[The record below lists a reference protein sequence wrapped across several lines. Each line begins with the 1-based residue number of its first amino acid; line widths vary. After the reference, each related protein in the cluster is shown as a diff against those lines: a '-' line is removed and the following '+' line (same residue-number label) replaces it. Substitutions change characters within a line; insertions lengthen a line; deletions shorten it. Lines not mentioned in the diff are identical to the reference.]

1 MNTETMDLK
10 LTRAFGHLDVDA
22 NGHIDFDDITALASR
37 LVSGFGEPADSP
49 KGRALSAGFEEWWQA
64 LLAATDLDGDRRIT
78 PEEWNSGM
86 RVAFVESDS
95 GFDDH
100 FRPLARAAFDL
111 ADTDGDGVV
120 SVEEFV
126 TWQQAFGTS
135 AAAAREAF
143 AHLDTDGDQ
152 ALSVEELVAAA
163 RQYYTGEGGLSGDW
177 LYGPL
182 S

>member
-1 MNTETMDLK
+1 MSTQTMDLK
-10 LTRAFGHLDVDA
+10 LTRAFGHLDVD
-22 NGHIDFDDITALASR
+22 GSGTVDFDDVIALASR
-37 LVSGFGEPADSP
+37 LVSCFDEPADGP

-78 PEEWNSGM
+78 PQEWNAGM
-86 RVAFVESDS
+86 RRAFVDSAS

-100 FRPLARAAFDL
+100 FRPLARAAFEL
-111 ADTDGDGVV
+111 ADTDGDGAVGI
-120 SVEEFV
+120 EEFV
-126 TWQQAFGTS
+126 AWQQAFGTP
-135 AAAAREAF
+135 APAAREAF
-143 AHLDTDGDQ
+143 AQLDTDGD
-152 ALSVEELVAAA
+152 ATLSVEELITAA